1 LIIKVVKGNLLD
13 LFDNREFDAIVHGC
27 NCFNNMGAGI
37 AKQIKERYPSAYV
50 EDCKTKKGD
59 KHKLGDYTYT
69 TLVDDFLPGYL
80 QGSNQRYVINAY
92 TQYDYKG
99 HKPVDY
105 EAIRKVF
112 TLINRDFEGFKIGI
126 PKIGAGLAG
135 GDWDK
140 IKRIIDSVTPNLD
153 ITLVEYGGK

>member
-27 NCFNNMGAGI
+27 NCFNAMGAGI
-37 AKQIKERYPSAYV
+37 AKQIKERYPSAYA
-50 EDCKTKKGD
+50 EDCKTKKGLIT
-59 KHKLGDYTYT
+59 KLGHYSYV
-69 TLVDDFLPGYL
+69 TLVDDFLPDYL
-80 QGSNQRYVINAY
+80 QGETKRFVINAY

-99 HKPVDY
+99 YKPVDY

-112 TLINRDFEGFKIGI
+112 TLINNHFEGLTVGI

-135 GDWDK
+135 GDWGK
-140 IKRIIDSVTPNLD
+140 IKRIIDSVTPDLD